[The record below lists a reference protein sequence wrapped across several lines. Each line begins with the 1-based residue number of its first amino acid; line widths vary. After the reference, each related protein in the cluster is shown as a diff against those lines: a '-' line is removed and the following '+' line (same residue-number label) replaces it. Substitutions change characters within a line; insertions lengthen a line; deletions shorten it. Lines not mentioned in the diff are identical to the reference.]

1 MLIPIIS
8 SVFLYLLSI
17 ISIYYTYIINKK
29 KLVYL
34 FNCTN
39 ILNCFSWFYI
49 KYSGNN
55 NYIYTY
61 IFYNIVQYIIWN
73 CIINYILYYWYNKYY
88 YDFDQSLYYNIYDRN
103 FIQTEHNFD
112 FIDNKQNWKKINE
125 LNDENNRLR
134 NEIKLLKKNNII

>member
-1 MLIPIIS
+1 M
-8 SVFLYLLSI
+8 
-17 ISIYYTYIINKK
+17 
-29 KLVYL
+29 
-34 FNCTN
+34 
-39 ILNCFSWFYI
+39 
-49 KYSGNN
+49 
-55 NYIYTY
+55 
-61 IFYNIVQYIIWN
+61 
-73 CIINYILYYWYNKYY
+73 YNKYY